1 MVRTMTLVLLAAAA
15 AGAIGGCGG
24 SQAQTGCSLSA
35 SDITCKGETFDACA
49 VAGCPVSDIDC
60 PIPGTGC
67 QIAPGMVLAHYS
79 AKPPNDAYLCGYPL
93 STCGTWSE
101 ASCQVTVTNYLGG
114 APDAGVSITYA
125 IHDSTCP

>member
-15 AGAIGGCGG
+15 VGASGGCGG
-24 SQAQTGCSLSA
+24 SQAECSLAASA
-35 SDITCKGETFDACA
+35 ITCKGETFDACA
-49 VAGCPVSDIDC
+49 VAGCPLSDPNC
-60 PIPGTGC
+60 KIPRSGC
-67 QIAPGMVLAHYS
+67 QIAPGMVLAHYQE
-79 AKPPNDAYLCGYPL
+79 KPPSNDAYLCGDPL
-93 STCGTWSE
+93 STCGTWTE